1 MSDFDYQAAE
11 VRWYHANGA
20 HPSRVKSDHAGR
32 PYVLSDAS
40 WNRRATTG
48 NAENIERLMRT
59 AVDRQQARFEDG
71 EDQ

>member
-20 HPSRVKSDHAGR
+20 HPSRIKADHTGR

-40 WNRRATTG
+40 WN
-48 NAENIERLMRT
+48 ERLMRT
-59 AVDRQQARFEDG
+59 AVDRERARFEDG
-71 EDQ
+71 DDE